1 MLAKSETYRIGSRIR
16 ITRGQL
22 TGLTGVIAKMSGD
35 NSNCVLT
42 IDGWETGVYLS
53 MRCDMLSSDIE
64 ELAQS

>member
-1 MLAKSETYRIGSRIR
+1 MFVQLETYRIGSRIR

-22 TGLTGVIAKMSGD
+22 TGLTGVVAMMSDD

-53 MRCDMLSSDIE
+53 MRCDMLSSE
-64 ELAQS
+64 